1 MFKLQLSSS
10 QIILLIGDTLVI
22 MFVTLYG
29 GVTHGT
35 LQSDQNTL
43 IVTGFSWWVGW
54 MLLMP
59 FVGYLSEGSYSKF
72 NQLWRPLLGMLLAS
86 PIAGFIRGVILN
98 TVILPLFVMAFGGV
112 VSVSLFLWRFVFAYG
127 LWRKSRE

>member
-1 MFKLQLSSS
+1 MFKVQLSST

-22 MFVTLYG
+22 MLVTLYG

-43 IVTGFSWWVGW
+43 IVTGFAWWAGW
-54 MLLMP
+54 VLLMP
-59 FVGYLSEGSYSKF
+59 FVGYLGEGSYREF
-72 NQLWRPLLGMLLAS
+72 NQLWRPLLGMILAS
-86 PIAGFIRGVILN
+86 PISGFIRGVILN
-98 TVILPLFVMAFGGV
+98 KAIFPLFVIAFGGIA
-112 VSVSLFLWRFVFAYG
+112 SISLFLWRFVFAYG